1 MTLNFSDLIVRDND
15 VLNTDFFNRRFQL
28 IVNEIA
34 AAEAV
39 AAQYGTISN
48 ELLQQGLTQVN
59 QTLAPLIAQLQQAET
74 LGFLVA
80 PSTTSATLTA
90 SVQSNFVIPSG
101 YAQVFQ
107 PTSFLSIQDAGNS
120 ANWALGQL
128 QGWNAS
134 TGALAIGI
142 TYVNGGGSIS
152 GSNWVIAD
160 GAAVL
165 PAALAAQA
173 SATSSASAAA
183 SSAAAAA
190 ASRAAADADAAALLQ
205 ALNAGPVLSVAG
217 LNGIITAAALKG
229 ALAIAAS
236 DIVSGLLTL
245 GSSTPIVDGTAAVG
259 TSTFAAHADH
269 VHPTDTTR
277 APIVTAM
284 RFGAG
289 QDGNVTISSGVVT
302 ATRDM
307 FYNNLTINGTGSL
320 NPNGW
325 NIYVA
330 GTLDLSN
337 APANAIAMNGVAGT
351 TATFSPESSPGGV
364 LAATGWLTGPST
376 GGNGTQSSSTNFGSG
391 WYLGSFG
398 GRGGSITIGTAFGA
412 NVGAALPPLT
422 VPDVDPYSVPS
433 NVTPI
438 AGGQGGC
445 GGQYSSNASGG
456 GGGGSGGGMVSIIA
470 SRINRGLSTAAG
482 AISANGAPG
491 GGGYA
496 TAGGHGGAGGGGGGG
511 LIRITVGSLLGVS
524 ASGMITANG
533 GNGGAGVI
541 ANGGAGGSGG
551 NIIVFNVGSDTVSL
565 VAGATGAS
573 TTTTAGGAGGACMA
587 NL

>member
-34 AAEAV
+34 AAEAI
-39 AAQYGTISN
+39 ASQYGTISN
-48 ELLQQGLTQVN
+48 ELLQQGLAQVN

-80 PSTTSATLTA
+80 PSTTLATLTA

-165 PAALAAQA
+165 PAALAAQTA
-173 SATSSASAAA
+173 AASSATAAASSASAAHTDRVA
-183 SSAAAAA
+183 C
-190 ASRAAADADAAALLQ
+190 DADLAAIGSALTS
-205 ALNAGPVLSVAG
+205 GPVLSVAG
-217 LNGIITAAALKG
+217 LSGVVSGPALKG
-229 ALAIAAS
+229 ALAISAS
-236 DIVSGLLTL
+236 DIVGGLLTL

-269 VHPTDTTR
+269 IHPTDTTR

-289 QDGNVTISSGVVT
+289 QDGNATISSGVVT

-307 FYNNLTINGTGSL
+307 FYNDLTINGTGSL

-330 GTLDLSN
+330 DTLDLSS
-337 APANAIAMNGVAGT
+337 APANAIAMNGVAGA
-351 TATFSPESSPGGV
+351 TATSGTPNGPGGV

-376 GGNGTQSSSTNFGSG
+376 GGNGTTSSSINYGNG
-391 WYLGSFG
+391 WYLGALA
-398 GRGGSITIGTAFGA
+398 GRGGGTTGTAFGTSIGT
-412 NVGAALPPLT
+412 VLPALT
-422 VPDVDPYSVPS
+422 VPNVDPYSVPS
-433 NVTPI
+433 NVTQI
-438 AGGQGGC
+438 TGGQGGC
-445 GGQYSSNASGG
+445 GGQYSTSGGGG
-456 GGGGSGGGMVSIIA
+456 GGGGSGGGIVSITA
-470 SRINRGLSTAAG
+470 RRINRGLSTSAG
-482 AISANGAPG
+482 AISANGAAG
-491 GGGYA
+491 GGGYQG
-496 TAGGHGGAGGGGGGG
+496 TGRGGGGGGGGGG
-511 LIRITVGSLLGVS
+511 LSRIIVGSLLGVS

-533 GNGGAGVI
+533 GNGGAG
-541 ANGGAGGSGG
+541 ANGNGGAGGSGG
-551 NIIVFNVGSDTVSL
+551 NIIVFNVSSDAVSL
-565 VAGATGAS
+565 IAGAAGAS
-573 TTTTAGGAGGACMA
+573 TTTASGGAGGTCMA